1 MKRTPVLLYRLVAW
15 GAVAGALACA
25 FALYLR
31 PEFVVSLA
39 DRVWSCF

>member
-1 MKRTPVLLYRLVAW
+1 MTAPRLFARLAAW
-15 GAVAGALACA
+15 AAVAAALAGA

>member
-1 MKRTPVLLYRLVAW
+1 MSPPRLWLRLAAW
-15 GAVAGALACA
+15 TAIAAALAGA